1 MAGSAHDIAAEGV
14 LAVAEKAGLEGDPRS
29 RAPTLVRED
38 WSLSAIQSRCDPS
51 GNRGAEP
58 RYVEALAAELLED
71 AREHLRDGS
80 ASTSRNGRSRRAG
93 LKFRYG
99 TPDNWRN
106 GPITRI
112 VITSPVWSAGGI

>member
-1 MAGSAHDIAAEGV
+1 VAGPEPARGMAGSAHDIAAEGV

-58 RYVEALAAELLED
+58 RYVQALAAELLED
-71 AREHLRDGS
+71 AREHRRDGS
-80 ASTSRNGRSRRAG
+80 APHRGTGHRAERASS
-93 LKFRYG
+93 FDTER
-99 TPDNWRN
+99 
-106 GPITRI
+106 PITGETAR
-112 VITSPVWSAGGI
+112 SPA